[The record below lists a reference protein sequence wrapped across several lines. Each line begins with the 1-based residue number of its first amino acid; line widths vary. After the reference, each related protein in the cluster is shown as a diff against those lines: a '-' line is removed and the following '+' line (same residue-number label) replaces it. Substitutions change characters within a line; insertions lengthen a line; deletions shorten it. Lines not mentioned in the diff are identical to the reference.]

1 MIVRRRSELTGCN
14 DPNFIYAVIGNQL
27 ITLALNL
34 LDTNIGVIR
43 VYHSSLNYCI
53 RDLFATYLIILFY
66 YLCVVRCYVHLSVV
80 HRFIEERI
88 VHLLRLSWLLKS
100 NS

>member
-1 MIVRRRSELTGCN
+1 MILRRRSELTGCN
-14 DPNFIYAVIGNQL
+14 DPNFIYAIICNQL

-34 LDTNIGVIR
+34 LDTNISVVR
-43 VYHSSLNYCI
+43 VYNSSLNHCI
-53 RDLFATYLIILFY
+53 RALFATYLIILFY